1 MKRKLFCE
9 ISPFTYRLSMEKEI
23 LKRHVQDMLRKTLF
37 ARNRTEESLP
47 VVVYRHNSLIR
58 RRLGNVNMQLQENK
72 ATNLALAVKHID
84 GLIIR
89 PGETFSVWK
98 LIGRTSKR
106 KGYKEGLTIAKGKPS
121 QGIGGGLCQ
130 LSNLIHWL
138 VLHSELSITEHHHHD
153 GLDLFPDYGRQI
165 PFGTGTSISY
175 NYIDYRFRND
185 TRNTYQLRLWTDD
198 EYLCGELRA
207 MEQQPH
213 TFHIHAENEYF
224 SHENGVV
231 YRNGEVYRDVIDRV
245 SGQHLDRQLI
255 RTNHA
260 RVMYDLPQQKKILFL
275 HGFYA
280 SGNCV
285 PALALKEAFKDK
297 ATVLTPD
304 LPLHPDDAIRL
315 IREICDREKPDI
327 LVGNSCGSFYAQMI
341 APIIGVPALL
351 GNPHFKMS
359 DFLRERIGSHQY
371 KSPRADGKQDFT
383 ITEELVKEFE
393 EIEAHQFFDERSGIA
408 ERDSCNIYKERVW
421 GLFGEEDTLAHFEPL
436 FLEHYLHSYHFP
448 GGHTPTAEQFKTWYC
463 PLIEK
468 MLQEYPVNDREQA
481 L

>member
-23 LKRHVQDMLRKTLF
+23 LKRHLQDLF
-37 ARNRTEESLP
+37 HNTSFALERTDTSLP

-84 GLIIR
+84 GLLIH

-98 LIGRTSKR
+98 LVGRTTKR
-106 KGYKEGLTIAKGKPS
+106 KGYKEGLTIAKGQPS

-138 VLHSELSITEHHHHD
+138 VLHSELTITEHHHHD

-185 TRNTYQLRLWTDD
+185 TTNTYQLRLLVDD

-207 MEQQPH
+207 VEQQPH

-224 SHENGVV
+224 SRERPQDGDETSGTDGVV
-231 YRNGEVYRDVIDRV
+231 YRNGEVYRDVIDRKT
-245 SGQHLDRQLI
+245 GQRLESQLI

-260 RVMYDLPQQKKILFL
+260 RVMYDCPP
-275 HGFYA
+275 
-280 SGNCV
+280 S
-285 PALALKEAFKDK
+285 
-297 ATVLTPD
+297 
-304 LPLHPDDAIRL
+304 L
-315 IREICDREKPDI
+315 IRR
-327 LVGNSCGSFYAQMI
+327 
-341 APIIGVPALL
+341 
-351 GNPHFKMS
+351 
-359 DFLRERIGSHQY
+359 
-371 KSPRADGKQDFT
+371 
-383 ITEELVKEFE
+383 
-393 EIEAHQFFDERSGIA
+393 
-408 ERDSCNIYKERVW
+408 
-421 GLFGEEDTLAHFEPL
+421 
-436 FLEHYLHSYHFP
+436 
-448 GGHTPTAEQFKTWYC
+448 
-463 PLIEK
+463 
-468 MLQEYPVNDREQA
+468 
-481 L
+481 